1 MHARLRWL
9 LAIATLIVFAV
20 FSARA
25 QAQGITFTA
34 DPAQTAADFIL
45 NTTFHTVHGNFR
57 AKRGELHFDPASG
70 KVTGAIVFD
79 ATSGQSANDGRDK
92 KMQKEVLESQTY
104 PEITFR
110 PDRAEGKVGPGTS
123 TVHVHGQFNIHGAD
137 HEITVPVQVNLA
149 PGTWTAT
156 AHFSVPYVQWG
167 MKSPS
172 VLFLRVNNSV
182 DLEFHGAGKLGP

>member
-1 MHARLRWL
+1 MRARLRWL
-9 LAIATLIVFAV
+9 LAIATLIVFAA

-25 QAQGITFTA
+25 QAQEIVLTA
-34 DPAQTAADFIL
+34 DPAQTSADFVL
-45 NTTFHTVHGNFR
+45 GTTFHTVHGSFR
-57 AKRGELHFDPASG
+57 AKRGELRFDPASG
-70 KVTGAIVFD
+70 KVTGAIVFN

-92 KMQKEVLESQTY
+92 KMQKDVLESQTY

-110 PDRAEGKVGPGTS
+110 PDHVEGTVGPGTS
-123 TVHVHGQFNIHGAD
+123 TVRVRGQFNIHGAD
-137 HEITVPVQVNLA
+137 HEITVPVQVTLA

-182 DLEFHGAGKLGP
+182 DLEFHGSGKLTP

>member
-9 LAIATLIVFAV
+9 LAIATLIVFTA

-25 QAQGITFTA
+25 QAQEVILTA

-57 AKRGELHFDPASG
+57 AKRGELHFDPTSG

-79 ATSGQSANDGRDK
+79 ATSGQSGNDGRDK
-92 KMQKEVLESQTY
+92 KMHKDVLESQTY

-110 PDRAEGKVGPGTS
+110 PDRVEGKVGPGTS

-137 HEITVPVQVNLA
+137 HEITVPAQITLA
-149 PGTWTAT
+149 AGTWTAT

-182 DLEFHGAGKLGP
+182 ELEFHGSGKLTP